1 MSMLGKGLIVIGLV
15 MAFLGVVFLFAEKIP
30 FVGKLPGDFAFQ
42 VGNVK
47 VFAPLATCLILSLII
62 SLIFNLVFGH
72 K

>member
-1 MSMLGKGLIVIGLV
+1 MTMLGKGLIIIGSVTVL
-15 MAFLGVVFLFAEKIP
+15 LGIVFLFAEKIP

-47 VFAPLATCLILSLII
+47 VFAPLATCLILSLLI
-62 SLIFNLVFGH
+62 SLLLNLVFGH